1 MGKVKIKRKSTLIDM
16 TAMSDVTVLLLTF
29 FMLTSTFLQ
38 KEPVIVETPSS
49 VQEQKVP
56 TSNVVNVLVSPHGE
70 VFLAIAGEADPDAS
84 ASYYKEQDPS
94 LTAKDLQKKKGI
106 WASDSIRIAAIK
118 RAIAEYN
125 ATIDAG
131 QRSLGPKVTDL
142 TEDEIARYAKSGNI
156 NIPIADIK
164 KFVSLSQSDQ
174 DKVFTEFFK
183 LSDEEKEQYN
193 KNPNNIRVGIP
204 INIDPEHKKTN
215 EFQIWMKAIRQVSQ
229 NDYPMLYDAM
239 KKGEGIAVKADKS
252 TDYSKMHTVMDNLQT
267 INMTRFTLM
276 TALKSQ
282 DQ

>member
-56 TSNVVNVLVSPHGE
+56 TSNVVNVLVSPHGD

-84 ASYYKEQDPS
+84 ANYFKEQDPT

-106 WASDSIRIAAIK
+106 WASDSIREAAIT
-118 RAIAEYN
+118 RAVYEYN
-125 ATIDAG
+125 AAIDAG
-131 QRSLGPKVTDL
+131 QKSLGPKVQL
-142 TEDEIARYAKSGNI
+142 SKDEIARYARTGTI

-164 KFVSLSQSDQ
+164 KFLELSQSDQ

-183 LSDEEKEQYN
+183 LTDAEKEQYN
-193 KNPNNIRVGIP
+193 KNPNNVRVGIP
-204 INIDPEHKKTN
+204 INIEHKRTN

-239 KKGEGIAVKADKS
+239 KKGEGIAIKADKR

-276 TALKSQ
+276 TALKST